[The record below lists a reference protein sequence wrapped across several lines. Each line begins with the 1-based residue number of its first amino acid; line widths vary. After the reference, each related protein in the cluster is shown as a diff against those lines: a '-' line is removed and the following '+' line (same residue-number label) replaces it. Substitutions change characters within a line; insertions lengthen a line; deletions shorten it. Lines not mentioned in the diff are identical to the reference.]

1 MSSFEP
7 RPDLRDTYSLQERP
21 QFGDTHGAV
30 DGRLQS
36 AELCRFIVRMID
48 NLSTVLP
55 EKLRRGGLLSGS
67 LCLQL
72 SHRRVLESKPGHAPV
87 PETRE
92 NPTVLTCFRGLHV
105 VT

>member
-1 MSSFEP
+1 
-7 RPDLRDTYSLQERP
+7 
-21 QFGDTHGAV
+21 
-30 DGRLQS
+30 
-36 AELCRFIVRMID
+36 MID

-72 SHRRVLESKPGHAPV
+72 SHRRVLESRPGHAPV

-92 NPTVLTCFRGLHV
+92 SPTVLTCFRGLHV
-105 VT
+105 VTQILMTQSLKDLMHYGFTH